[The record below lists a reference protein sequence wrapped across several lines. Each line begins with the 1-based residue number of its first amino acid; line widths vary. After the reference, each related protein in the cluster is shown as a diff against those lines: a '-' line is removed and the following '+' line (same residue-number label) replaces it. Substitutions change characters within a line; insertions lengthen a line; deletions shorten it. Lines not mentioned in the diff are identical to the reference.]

1 MVISKRERY
10 IAIGAV
16 AAIALLALNSFALSP
31 YLDKRNEIAVDL
43 AKPNKELDRS
53 DELFRHQRLLRPVWA
68 KIKNAGLMTDSSD
81 ATIQAR
87 VSILDSAESAGL
99 FVAGIRTEPRSSQE
113 GQFQVTIFHLTVNGP
128 LYAVSRLLWSTET
141 AGIPLRVNEMQI
153 TPRKEGTDDLSVQLT
168 ISTISQVPQAAAPAA
183 HPGAA
188 ASANGSA
195 L

>member
-10 IAIGAV
+10 IAIGAI
-16 AAIALLALNSFALSP
+16 AAVALLALNSFALSP
-31 YLDKRNEIAVDL
+31 YLDKRNEIAIDL
-43 AKPNKELDRS
+43 AKTNKELDRS

-68 KIKNAGLMTDSSD
+68 KIKSAGLMTDSSD

-87 VSILDSAESAGL
+87 QAILDWTDSAGL
-99 FVAGIRTEPRSSQE
+99 FVAALHTEPRSSQQ
-113 GQFQVTIFHLTVNGP
+113 GQFQVIIFHITVNGP
-128 LYAVSRLLWSTET
+128 LYAISRLLWSTEN

-168 ISTISQVPQAAAPAA
+168 ISTISQVPQAVAPAA

-188 ASANGSA
+188 AAANGSA